1 LLVVAN
7 IITTA
12 LAAWAGVSLYAPF
25 QEWFDHRFL
34 GMPVPPVHLLPW
46 YSARLA
52 ESLDIERI
60 ADLLRSQVFPDLLVR
75 QAALVRLLGDPN
87 QPQTCRVVPLL
98 QLQVSDRQL
107 PLQANLPGLLE
118 AAGTVSSPD
127 LSQTN
132 HELSWVRLVLSL
144 AVDGKPIGLCLLGRR
159 DPDDQFA
166 PNEIQLIQALMDQTA
181 LALVHIDLASRL
193 RSLVQADI
201 QRQEAERRD
210 LARELHD
217 DLLGKMAVLAQES
230 DWLEQESSIVSTE
243 RALLAYQEAVQEI
256 RRLISNLRS
265 AVLAYGL
272 QLALEDLAEEL
283 QDNSLNRPQPA
294 QVLLELSGDHSR
306 YPEQVELHLFRI
318 VQQAC
323 TNSLQHAN
331 PQTVLIQGD
340 FQPGSIQ
347 LKICDDGSGFQTQH
361 TLDLAQL
368 LVNNQFGIVGMF
380 ERAMLIRAELTIDSD
395 PGQGTQVNVSWRETA
410 AGEESRNGKSHENNR
425 TD

>member
-1 LLVVAN
+1 VV
-7 IITTA
+7 
-12 LAAWAGVSLYAPF
+12 
-25 QEWFDHRFL
+25 
-34 GMPVPPVHLLPW
+34 
-46 YSARLA
+46 
-52 ESLDIERI
+52 
-60 ADLLRSQVFPDLLVR
+60 
-75 QAALVRLLGDPN
+75 LLGDPN

-380 ERAMLIRAELTIDSD
+380 ERAMLIRAELTIDSV